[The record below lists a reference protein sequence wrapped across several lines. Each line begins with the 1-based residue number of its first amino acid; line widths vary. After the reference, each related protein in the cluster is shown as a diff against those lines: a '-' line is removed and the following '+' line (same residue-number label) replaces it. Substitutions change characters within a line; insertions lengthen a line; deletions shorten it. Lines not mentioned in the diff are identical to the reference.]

1 MCRAGDPAAALA
13 YGRLPPP
20 HRSNSAMVGLA
31 AHSSAGQAELQATR
45 LVLRVVR
52 EEFLRC
58 KTKAEQPAS
67 QRHQARRLRR
77 RHEIIL
83 PLMLN
88 CQLTPWYTSVG
99 SRENAFLGF
108 YEVLNEEAPV
118 PRIETKTPHRGK
130 AGRKVERN
138 NSGLNDAKCR
148 CAPRP
153 SGLHRMREFPDT
165 LLDTTDSWP
174 RDAANRI
181 SAKRSSFRFE
191 RHRSVNERSRH
202 RS

>member
-1 MCRAGDPAAALA
+1 
-13 YGRLPPP
+13 
-20 HRSNSAMVGLA
+20 
-31 AHSSAGQAELQATR
+31 
-45 LVLRVVR
+45 
-52 EEFLRC
+52 
-58 KTKAEQPAS
+58 
-67 QRHQARRLRR
+67 
-77 RHEIIL
+77 
-83 PLMLN
+83 MLN
-88 CQLTPWYTSVG
+88 SQLTPWYTSVG

-191 RHRSVNERSRH
+191 RHRSVNERSLAHDRGEQKANWCGKLQSQ
-202 RS
+202 RVKLPGARPFRFLRAL